1 MSGPR
6 LVPDHGGRLSG
17 TRTARFVL
25 VAGPVLALASVA
37 ATAGCSSDATATEAP
52 DAQPD
57 VSAPSPALSL
67 GEGELDPAAAGGSAP
82 APDGSA
88 PATDGSAPAAPDSA
102 AGGASEEA
110 ATEAGTDSA
119 TTAPPTEVSADLRAT
134 LIEFGERYLEYDY
147 RVPHEERVEGLRDLT
162 SAELFAE
169 LAEPMPPALV
179 ESLVE
184 EERVVEAELTE
195 LQPLEAGVFQLSF
208 TVTVSTAAS
217 ASTGGSGDS
226 GTTPDT
232 RVLVVSVGPDDRVS
246 DVR

>member
-1 MSGPR
+1 
-6 LVPDHGGRLSG
+6 
-17 TRTARFVL
+17 
-25 VAGPVLALASVA
+25 
-37 ATAGCSSDATATEAP
+37 
-52 DAQPD
+52 
-57 VSAPSPALSL
+57 VSA
-67 GEGELDPAAAGGSAP
+67 
-82 APDGSA
+82 
-88 PATDGSAPAAPDSA
+88 
-102 AGGASEEA
+102 
-110 ATEAGTDSA
+110 
-119 TTAPPTEVSADLRAT
+119 VLRAT